1 MEEIVIFQIF
11 IKWPEIN
18 IFGHYIAQNVRN
30 DQKNPKMDVTSHV
43 SYRKYENLKK
53 KTQGYKIQQKKFLSL
68 LVFCH
73 FWSNCYLY
81 DSKFFTKKNLYI
93 FLFFWAYQRFYSS
106 KIKKTRTKQH
116 VPFFFPSTVFNY
128 FVKELI

>member
-1 MEEIVIFQIF
+1 MGEIVIFQIF

-53 KTQGYKIQQKKFLSL
+53 KPQGYKIQQKKI
-68 LVFCH
+68 CH
-73 FWSNCYLY
+73 FW
-81 DSKFFTKKNLYI
+81 FFVI
-93 FLFFWAYQRFYSS
+93 FGQIVIYMILNFLP
-106 KIKKTRTKQH
+106 KKTCIFSCSFERISVFIAQKLRKLGQNNMC
-116 VPFFFPSTVFNY
+116 PFFFPSTVHY
-128 FVKELI
+128 KI